1 MRKRYINENKIILIL
16 NVHPNCIS
24 YPKLYPYYPVSLPIL
39 QLPISLF

>member
-1 MRKRYINENKIILIL
+1 MRKNINENKIILIL
-16 NVHPNCIS
+16 NMYPNYTS